1 MPHPIRQQ
9 LEPVLGAIAVYSP
22 AAFRFRGETIAVPPG
37 PVLPI
42 PGVPAHPLP
51 EMPLV
56 RELQS
61 QLYARCY
68 TRPFEDVSPQPA
80 PTPNPAWVQHLV
92 AANRSQPRWEAGWTV
107 YSIAASGQVYLQKG
121 DRQRTAQAGEYL
133 TAGPPGM
140 PPQVGSQV
148 TVSAPRDSA
157 IAQPGFYFLYGETLS
172 DLWDEHQLLRFYFHA
187 TPEGAPALLEY
198 LTAELNRFQVPFR
211 MKALVEPS
219 MYFRTDAVVLYLARR
234 FHQIAARIA
243 LRMPSGIGA
252 GLRPATPL
260 FTLHLGPG
268 IGLAEEPNTGESFGM
283 HRCRLTA
290 EGIFEAWKS
299 GDSSTAGRLAAVAA
313 RFTGA
318 GFNLDLPYLSP
329 ASTDLE
335 TPALAVEFA
344 HA

>member
-1 MPHPIRQQ
+1 MTHPIRRQ
-9 LEPVLGAIAVYSP
+9 LEPILDAITLLSP
-22 AAFRFRGETIAVPPG
+22 AAFLFRGEAIAVPPG

-51 EMPLV
+51 QMPLV

-68 TRPFEDVSPQPA
+68 SRPFDDTAPIPA
-80 PTPNPAWVQHLV
+80 PTADPSWVQRLA

-107 YSIAASGQVYLQKG
+107 YTLAASGQVYLQKG
-121 DRQRTAQAGEYL
+121 DRQRTAQPGEYL

-140 PPQVGSQV
+140 LPQVGSQV

-172 DLWDEHQLLRFYFHA
+172 DLWDEHQLLRFYFHSTA
-187 TPEGAPALLEY
+187 DGAPALLEY

-234 FHQIAARIA
+234 FHQIATRIA
-243 LRMPSGIGA
+243 LRMPSAVAA

-260 FTLHLGPG
+260 FTLRLAPG

-290 EGIFEAWKS
+290 EAIFEAWKN
-299 GDSSTAGRLAAVAA
+299 GESSTPGRLAAIAA
-313 RFTGA
+313 QFSGA

-329 ASTDLE
+329 ASMDLE
-335 TPALAVEFA
+335 TPAIAVEFA
-344 HA
+344 YA